1 MNKNTLSP
9 IEPDEIA
16 SWRLFASDA
25 LDDLQQLSDHARRLC
40 PDIAEQFEAA
50 HSICNRALNDLD
62 ITLGVAKARD
72 FAPELNISDTPSAT
86 PSNLALWIAK
96 SELGRLST
104 LKTKSRPPEKVLSD
118 VCYTLARLSAGG
130 ELNDAECRSAIQI
143 AASKSGIID
152 QLGVA
157 AFQETA
163 RKHWARGLSKPRNL
177 QKRSA

>member
-1 MNKNTLSP
+1 MTEQTPS

-40 PDIAEQFEAA
+40 PDIAEQFDAA

-62 ITLGVAKARD
+62 VALGIAKARD
-72 FAPELNISDTPSAT
+72 FAPELNVSNNSPSV
-86 PSNLALWIAK
+86 PSKLALWIAK

-104 LKTKSRPPEKVLSD
+104 LRSKSRPPETVLSD

-130 ELNDAECRSAIQI
+130 ELDDTECRSAIQI
-143 AASKSGIID
+143 AASKSGIIK

-163 RKHWARGLSKPRNL
+163 RKHWERGLSKPRNL
-177 QKRSA
+177 HKRSA